1 MIRMTLHIKV
11 KEGRAAD
18 FERAWRKVADRV
30 RLYPGNLGQAL
41 LRGAGQTEF
50 VITSDWVDEQAFH
63 EFERSPMQDA
73 WTAELR
79 EMRESARMTTE
90 QLLVHVEG
98 MHTDESTRHGIR
110 QNQEG

>member
-63 EFERSPMQDA
+63 EFERSPMQDD